1 MSQALVAT
9 PIEELADAVGCT
21 VLFPGSPEYDLARR
35 LWNAD
40 IDRRPAA
47 IVRVRDAQDVS
58 AALRWSTANGYPV
71 TVRSGGHNLAGT
83 AAIDGAVQIDTRLI
97 DQIEID
103 EEAGLIRVGGGCT
116 WGQVDRACEGTGLVV
131 PAGVVSHTGVAGLT
145 LGGGFGYLARQHGAT
160 VDHLESLEVVVADGS
175 ILEVNATSH
184 PELFRAMKG
193 AGHNY
198 GVATRFTFRPQ
209 RLAGPATV
217 RLALFAADD
226 RRAVLKRFAERG
238 IGMPAEVGTYLR
250 LYRAPEFWSQIAKE
264 HRGKPLVSLATI
276 RYGDPADEPA
286 ATAPIFEGFTP
297 IYLDVRTM
305 PHVTLQHQTDD
316 EFRYGL
322 RHYWKHTFVEELTD
336 DVIDTLI
343 EQADLYPGRTL
354 NSSAYI
360 SHQVMCPF
368 EIIAGPGTARE
379 GHDDALPTGR
389 VMNYSANIGAD
400 WEYPSE
406 KAPLVE
412 WARGFSDALAP
423 VGTGTY
429 VNFTSVQGD
438 DAVARAVYG
447 DKYDE
452 LAATKRAYDPDNV
465 FRRGLVDLSDPGD
478 DDGAAE

>member
-1 MSQALVAT
+1 MSSTLTIT
-9 PIEELADAVGCT
+9 PIEQLADAVECD
-21 VLFPGSPEYDLARR
+21 VLYPGSSEYDLARR

-47 IVRVRDAQDVS
+47 IVRVRNAEDVS
-58 AALRWSTANGYPV
+58 AALRWSTAHGYPI

-83 AAIDGAVQIDTRLI
+83 AAMDGAVQIDTRLI
-97 DQIEID
+97 NDIEID
-103 EEAGLIRVGGGCT
+103 QDAGLIRVGGGCN

-160 VDHLESLEVVVADGS
+160 VDHLESIEVVVADGS
-175 ILEVNATSH
+175 ILDVSATSH
-184 PELFRAMKG
+184 PDLFRAMKG

-209 RLAGPATV
+209 RLAGLATV

-226 RRAVLKRFAERG
+226 RRAIMQRFAERG
-238 IGMPAEVGTYLR
+238 IGMPSEVGTYLR
-250 LYRAPEFWSQIAKE
+250 LYRAPEFWSQIPAE
-264 HRGKPLVSLATI
+264 HRGRPILSLATI

-322 RHYWKHTFVEELTD
+322 RHYWKHTFIEELTD
-336 DVIDTLI
+336 DVIDTII
-343 EQADLYPGRTL
+343 EQSDVYPGRAL
-354 NSSAYI
+354 NSSAFI

-368 EIIAGPGTARE
+368 EIIAGPGTARA

-423 VGTGTY
+423 SKRGTY
-429 VNFTSVQGD
+429 INFASVQGD
-438 DAVARAVYG
+438 DEVAKAVYG
-447 DKYDE
+447 AKYED
-452 LAATKRAYDPDNV
+452 LAATKRRYDPENV

-478 DDGAAE
+478 DKGADA

>member
-1 MSQALVAT
+1 MPQTSITVPVT
-9 PIEELADAVGCT
+9 ELADAVACP
-21 VLFPGSPEYDLARR
+21 VLFPGSAEYDLARR

-47 IVRVRDAQDVS
+47 IARVRDAHDVS
-58 AALRWSTANGYPV
+58 AVLRWSTANGFPV

-83 AAIDGAVQIDTRLI
+83 AAMDGAVQIDTRLI
-97 DQIEID
+97 DRIEVD
-103 EEAGLIRVGGGCT
+103 EESGLISVGGGCN

-145 LGGGFGYLARQHGAT
+145 LGGGFGYLARVHGAT
-160 VDHLESLEVVVADGS
+160 VDHLESIEVVVADGT
-175 ILEVNATSH
+175 ILEVNADSH
-184 PELFRAMKG
+184 PDLFRAMKG

-198 GVATRFTFRPQ
+198 GVATRFTFRAQ
-209 RLAGPATV
+209 KLAGLATV
-217 RLALFAADD
+217 RLALFAATD
-226 RRAVLKRFAERG
+226 RRAILQRFSERA

-250 LYRAPEFWSQIAKE
+250 LYRAPEFWTQIPKE
-264 HRGKPLVSLATI
+264 HRGEPLVSVATI

-286 ATAPIFEGFTP
+286 ATAAIFEGFEP

-322 RHYWKHTFVEELTD
+322 RHYWKHTFIEELTD
-336 DVIDTLI
+336 EVIDTLI
-343 EQADLYPGRTL
+343 EHADRYPGRTL

-379 GHDDALPTGR
+379 QGDDALPSGR
-389 VMNYSANIGAD
+389 VLNYSANIGAD
-400 WEYPSE
+400 WEHPSE
-406 KAPLVE
+406 KAALVA
-412 WARGFSDALAP
+412 WAREFSDALSP
-423 VGTGTY
+423 VGAGTY
-429 VNFTSVQGD
+429 INFTSVQGD

-447 DKYDE
+447 EKYE
-452 LAATKRAYDPDNV
+452 ALAATKRRYDPENV

-478 DDGAAE
+478 DAGAGE

>member
-1 MSQALVAT
+1 MSITETRTPVAEIAEALSCA
-9 PIEELADAVGCT
+9 
-21 VLFPGSPEYDLARR
+21 VLFPGSAEFDLARR

-40 IDRRPAA
+40 IDRTPSA
-47 IVRVRDAQDVS
+47 IVRVRHAQDVS
-58 AALRWSTANGYPV
+58 EALRWCTSNGHPI

-83 AAIDGAVQIDTRLI
+83 AAVDGAVQIDTRLI
-97 DQIEID
+97 DGIEID
-103 EEAGLIRVGGGCT
+103 RQTGFISVGGGCT

-145 LGGGFGYLARQHGAT
+145 LGGGFGYLARTHGAT
-160 VDHLESLEVVVADGS
+160 VDHLESIEVVVADGS
-175 ILEVNATSH
+175 ILEVNASSH
-184 PELFRAMKG
+184 PDLFRAMKG

-198 GVATRFTFRPQ
+198 GVATRFIFRAQ
-209 RLAGPATV
+209 RLAGLATV

-226 RRAVLKRFAERG
+226 RRALLQRFAERG

-250 LYRAPEFWSQIAKE
+250 LYRAPEYWTQIPKE
-264 HRGKPLVSLATI
+264 HRGQPIVSVATI

-305 PHVTLQHQTDD
+305 PHATLQHQTDD

-336 DVIDTLI
+336 DVIDVVL
-343 EQADLYPGRTL
+343 EQADRYPGRAL
-354 NSSAYI
+354 NSSAFI

-368 EIIAGPGTARE
+368 EIIAGPGTVRE
-379 GHDDALPTGR
+379 SGDDALPSGR
-389 VMNYSANIGAD
+389 VLNYSANIGAD

-406 KAPLVE
+406 KAPLVA
-412 WARGFSDALAP
+412 WARDFADALSP
-423 VGTGTY
+423 FHRGTY
-429 VNFTSVQGD
+429 INFTSVQGD

-447 DKYDE
+447 DKYDA
-452 LAATKRAYDPDNV
+452 LAETKRRYDPDNV

-478 DDGAAE
+478 DAGAGA